1 MNLSDKQKTSPCLFI
16 LILPFALAVSPVKAT
31 NISKSLTD
39 TTHAKIFSV
48 VEKQPQFPGGLQ
60 GFGQFLGSTIRYP
73 KIDRDNKIG
82 GRVIVTFVVEQDG
95 SLSNIKAVRGPSETL
110 KQAAVDALSQSPKW
124 EPGYQNGH
132 TVRVAYTVPVNF
144 TLPNQE
150 PAAPG
155 ATQQATGDK
164 IYSQI
169 AVQPM
174 FPGGFDEFGKYLTN
188 SIRYPKADHDAGI
201 SGRVICAF
209 VVEKDGSLTDI
220 KAIRGP
226 SETLNTEAVRVL
238 AASPKWIPGKTA
250 DGQLARVSYTVPIS
264 FQLDGQGNAPIG
276 GGKPILPTT
285 SIDTIL
291 MKIHA
296 APNSPLFVVDGVE
309 YGPDKPLPDLKKE
322 NLASM
327 EVLKNEAAT
336 NRFGDKGKNGV
347 ILIKTK
353 HPENTSGTKP

>member
-1 MNLSDKQKTSPCLFI
+1 MNLSNKQKASPCLFI
-16 LILPFALAVSPVKAT
+16 LIPLFALAVSPGKAK
-31 NISKSLTD
+31 NITRPLTD

-48 VEKQPQFPGGLQ
+48 VEKQPQFPGGMQ
-60 GFGQFLGSTIRYP
+60 EFGRFLGSTIHYP
-73 KIDRDNKIG
+73 KIDRDNKVG

-110 KQAAVDALSQSPKW
+110 MQAAVDALSQSPKW
-124 EPGYQNGH
+124 EPGYQNGR
-132 TVRVAYTVPVNF
+132 TVRVAYTVPVSF

-155 ATQQATGDK
+155 ATQQPADKVFGRIGD
-164 IYSQI
+164 
-169 AVQPM
+169 QPM
-174 FPGGFDEFGKYLTN
+174 FPGGFDEFGKYLTKA
-188 SIRYPKADHDAGI
+188 IRYPKADHDAGI
-201 SGRVICAF
+201 AGRVICTF

-220 KAIRGP
+220 KAVRGP
-226 SETLNTEAVRVL
+226 SETLNDEAVRVL
-238 AASPKWIPGKTA
+238 AASPKWVPGKTA
-250 DGQLARVSYTVPIS
+250 DGQPARVAYTVPIN
-264 FQLDGQGNAPIG
+264 FQLDGKGNAPM

-291 MKIHA
+291 MKLHA

-309 YGPDKPLPDLKKE
+309 YGMDKPLPDLKKE

-336 NRFGDKGKNGV
+336 KLYGDKGKNGV

-353 HPENTSGTKP
+353 HPESTSGAKP